1 MVLTIQWIKKNKSS
15 MKLSEECF
23 KKVKKDCFKF
33 IKSQETST
41 EKFGNKEGMI
51 KNFLIPIC
59 FWIAKKAD
67 NKKPYF
73 VGLAGGQGTGKTTIS
88 SIIKIILEKYF
99 KLKVFKIS
107 IDDFYKTRKERIA
120 LSKKVHPMLL
130 TRGVPGTHDINM
142 MLDFFKK
149 SKAKKFKNMKLPNF
163 NKAIDDRFPK
173 NKWNTINKR
182 PDVIIFEGWCVGARA
197 ETNKTL
203 KKSIN
208 SMEKANDH
216 KLVWRKYVNQQL
228 KTKYKKLYSQLN
240 CMIYLKAKNFSL
252 LQKWRLKQ
260 EHKLWLKTKKKGGH
274 KIMSKGDVINFMQTY
289 QRITQNMFKNMPK
302 YASIILNLNSNHQ
315 IKTAVYKSK

>member
-1 MVLTIQWIKKNKSS
+1 

-23 KKVKKDCFKF
+23 NKVKKDCFKF

-41 EKFGNKEGMI
+41 EKFGNKERMV

-59 FWIAKKAD
+59 FWIAKKSD
-67 NKKPYF
+67 YKKPYF

-88 SIIKIILEKYF
+88 SIIKIILEKHF

-107 IDDFYKTRKERIA
+107 IDDFYKTRKERKA

-149 SKAKKFKNMKLPNF
+149 SKAKKFKNMKLPKF

-173 NKWNTINKR
+173 NKWNKINKR
-182 PDVIIFEGWCVGARA
+182 PDIIIFEGWCVGARA

-216 KLVWRKYVNQQL
+216 KLVWRKYVNLQL

-260 EHKLWLKTKKKGGH
+260 EHKLWLKTKKKGSH

-289 QRITQNMFKNMPK
+289 QRITQNMFKNMNK

>member
-1 MVLTIQWIKKNKSS
+1 

-41 EKFGNKEGMI
+41 EKFGNKDKML
-51 KNFLIPIC
+51 KSFLIPVS
-59 FWIAKKAD
+59 FWIAKKTD

-197 ETNKTL
+197 ESNKTL

-228 KTKYKKLYSQLN
+228 KAKYKKLYSQLN

>member
-130 TRGVPGTHDINM
+130 TRGVPGTHDISM

>member
-1 MVLTIQWIKKNKSS
+1 MVLTIQWIKKNKNP
-15 MKLSEECF
+15 MKLSEVCF

-51 KNFLIPIC
+51 KNYLIPIS
-59 FWIAKKAD
+59 FWIAKKTY

-88 SIIKIILEKYF
+88 SIIKIILENYF

-107 IDDFYKTRKERIA
+107 IDDFYKTRKERII

-149 SKAKKFKNMKLPNF
+149 SKAKKFKNMKLPKF

-173 NKWNTINKR
+173 NKWNKINK
-182 PDVIIFEGWCVGARA
+182 
-197 ETNKTL
+197 
-203 KKSIN
+203 
-208 SMEKANDH
+208 
-216 KLVWRKYVNQQL
+216 
-228 KTKYKKLYSQLN
+228 
-240 CMIYLKAKNFSL
+240 
-252 LQKWRLKQ
+252 
-260 EHKLWLKTKKKGGH
+260 
-274 KIMSKGDVINFMQTY
+274 
-289 QRITQNMFKNMPK
+289 
-302 YASIILNLNSNHQ
+302 
-315 IKTAVYKSK
+315 

>member
-289 QRITQNMFKNMPK
+289 QRITQNMFRYMPK
-302 YASIILNLNSNHQ
+302 YASIIFNLNTNHQ
-315 IKTAVYKSK
+315 IKSALYKNK

>member
-1 MVLTIQWIKKNKSS
+1 